1 MAALMTGMT
10 ACGEIQPIQT
20 DGGLPD
26 ATPAVPDAALPPD
39 ADIPPDAQ
47 VPPDASEPSLLAITH
62 STSLSVQNGRSLF
75 CNDANQPPLQYNNS
89 FFRVFHLP
97 EFGVTGAFQVTRV
110 LVGIEVADSP
120 TGSQPAQVKLHTLPD
135 GAALLFANLVTLDTY
150 DLSITNRV
158 RTRVQVDT
166 DTLVPAGSTLVV
178 EFFTPSG
185 MTTGNRLYPG
195 GNNQGQT
202 GPSYSASADCA
213 QLGLAEPT
221 DWATFVDQDGANRHL
236 VMSVYGQEAE

>member
-1 MAALMTGMT
+1 MTGLSG
-10 ACGEIQPIQT
+10 CGEIQPIQT

-39 ADIPPDAQ
+39 ADIPPDAL
-47 VPPDASEPSLLAITH
+47 VIPDASEPSLLTISH
-62 STSLSVQNGRSLF
+62 SASLTIQNGRSLF
-75 CNDANQPPLQYNNS
+75 CNDNTSPPLQTNNS

-97 EFGVTGAFQVTRV
+97 DFGVTGAFQVTRV

-120 TGSQPAQVKLHTLPD
+120 TGSQPAQIKLHTLPD
-135 GAALLFANLVTLDTY
+135 GAPFVFANLVTLDTY

-158 RTRVQVDT
+158 RTRALVDT

-185 MTTGNRLYPG
+185 TTNGNRLYPG

-236 VMSVYGQEAE
+236 VMSVYGREAE